1 MSTPWWPSTE
11 ENGAY
16 WKSFRP
22 SLKYWS
28 SMMPADEEHT
38 PSTCDLLARG
48 FWNVHVILSH
58 LIILKQT
65 SGTLYSW
72 VCMGNWHS
80 KGWYAFMTSD
90 ANNNFSF
97 TFFTLNRW
105 RWSVDFPHVAL
116 THSVLPTLLCADEDS
131 CLQGCCCCWNGSQC
145 WSNVLVWQP
154 TVLNVQAQDSTFWQ
168 FENCAC
174 ICFCVWMSI

>member
-1 MSTPWWPSTE
+1 MAPSFDEWSRGGLAGHEVLSMSTPWWPSTE

-72 VCMGNWHS
+72 VCRGTDV
-80 KGWYAFMTSD
+80 A
-90 ANNNFSF
+90 
-97 TFFTLNRW
+97 R
-105 RWSVDFPHVAL
+105 VDMHL
-116 THSVLPTLLCADEDS
+116 
-131 CLQGCCCCWNGSQC
+131 
-145 WSNVLVWQP
+145 
-154 TVLNVQAQDSTFWQ
+154 
-168 FENCAC
+168 
-174 ICFCVWMSI
+174 

>member
-1 MSTPWWPSTE
+1 MAINGREWSLLEKLQTFTKVLEFNDACWRRTYSINLWSTGKGLLE
-11 ENGAY
+11 CACY
-16 WKSFRP
+16 
-22 SLKYWS
+22 LV
-28 SMMPADEEHT
+28 T
-38 PSTCDLLARG
+38 PHHPETDKRDIVLLG
-48 FWNVHVILSH
+48 M
-58 LIILKQT
+58 Q
-65 SGTLYSW
+65 
-72 VCMGNWHS
+72 GNWRS